1 MKKKTF
7 LVFFMVVAITRIM
20 YAQSRSPWEMN
31 PGEGIIMFGF
41 TSPQHGD
48 SIEYTFA
55 TIPPPGDPN
64 WGPAPDPNIIGY
76 SIPSTLCGVVDCRQG
91 AQFTYFRTF
100 VDIPYNVVITEFTLS
115 TSGVD
120 DGIRV
125 TIFNSMYLDGK
136 VVPGSYVYLGGSG
149 TADLKDLV
157 VSGEVNTVIITHV
170 DDCCSESYLRRV
182 EVKLNGR
189 VVPVLEVDCEIL
201 SPPDSSI
208 VCFDTV
214 KVEGKLPINGGIP
227 PYSIT
232 CDINGVTASVID
244 SIFWANVPLESE
256 YNLIIATCNVIDSL
270 GNAVTCSDS
279 INLFL
284 DDIPPTCTFSK
295 EDDSIVGMFF
305 DEHSGIATVIPLYF
319 RNANLTVDDFTPG
332 DKTVNFRIDP
342 IDPESWMGFDI
353 KVTDMCGN
361 FSICDPILLTLSAD
375 KNNGQLEFT
384 FPDYE
389 RYLEITNFGL
399 NEIRVDLNGNIFN
412 LFSDPVRAEYQC
424 NAYFMP
430 EQGTITFDLSKYL
443 CKGENKMHI
452 ACDGVSGSSAD
463 LILKNVA
470 QTVDF
475 ILELRALPV
484 EFYLAQNY
492 PNPFNPRT
500 KIEYRIPARFTDG
513 VNVQLKIYNALG
525 ALIRILV
532 DERKMPGQYV
542 VEWEGKD
549 QRGQTI
555 PSGIYIYRL
564 MAGGIKESKRMT
576 FFK

>member
-7 LVFFMVVAITRIM
+7 LVFVMVVAITKIM
-20 YAQSRSPWEMN
+20 FAQSRSPWEMN
-31 PGEGIIMFGF
+31 QGEGIILFGF

-55 TIPPPGDPN
+55 TIPPPDDPN
-64 WGPAPDPNIIGY
+64 WGPAPDPDIIGY

-100 VDIPYNVVITEFTLS
+100 VDIPSDVVITEFTIS

-149 TADLKDLV
+149 TADLKNLV

-170 DDCCSESYLRRV
+170 DDCCKESYLRRV

-189 VVPVLEVDCEIL
+189 VVPTLEVDCEIL

-208 VCFDTV
+208 VCCDTI
-214 KVEGKLPINGGIP
+214 KVEGKLTINGGVP

-232 CDINGVTASVID
+232 CDINGVAASVID
-244 SIFWANVPLESE
+244 SIFWANVPLQSDD
-256 YNLIIATCNVIDSL
+256 NLIIATCTVIESS
-270 GNAVTCSDS
+270 GNMATCSDS
-279 INLFL
+279 INLFR
-284 DDIPPTCTFSK
+284 DDIPPTCAFSK
-295 EDDSIVGMFF
+295 EGNSIVGMFF
-305 DEHSGIATVIPLYF
+305 DEHSGIATVIPLYL
-319 RNANLTVDDFTPG
+319 RNANLTVEDFNPG
-332 DKTVNFRIDP
+332 DKTVNFRVDP
-342 IDPESWMGFDI
+342 IDPECCMGFDI
-353 KVTDMCGN
+353 KVTDRCGN

-375 KNNGQLEFT
+375 RNNGQLEFT
-384 FPDYE
+384 FPDHE

-399 NEIRVDLNGNIFN
+399 NEIRVDLNGTIFK
-412 LFSDPVRAEYQC
+412 LLSDPARTECEC
-424 NAYFMP
+424 NAYLMP
-430 EQGTITFDLSKYL
+430 EQGTVAFDLSKYL
-443 CKGENKMHI
+443 YKGENKMRI
-452 ACDGVSGSSAD
+452 AGDGAPGSRAD

-470 QTVDF
+470 QAVDF
-475 ILELRALPV
+475 ILELQTLPV
-484 EFYLAQNY
+484 EFQLAQNY
-492 PNPFNPRT
+492 PNPFNPTT

-513 VNVQLKIYNALG
+513 VNVQLKIYNTLG
-525 ALIRILV
+525 ALIRTLV

-542 VEWEGKD
+542 VECEGKD